1 MKKLLLFITILLIAS
16 IGYSQAKKSFNI
28 EKYVIQV
35 TNEDDEVYFS
45 CLEYL
50 YHNHNIKIYAVC
62 ENNFLIGFRA
72 TYKSY
77 SKIEEVLMYEFPDM
91 VFFRKDI
98 SSIETECEK

>member
-1 MKKLLLFITILLIAS
+1 MRIILSFILILTLSIVNGQNKKPF
-16 IGYSQAKKSFNI
+16 KI

-50 YHNHNIKIYAVC
+50 HHNHNIKIYAIC
-62 ENNFLIGFRA
+62 ETKFLIGFRA

-77 SKIEEVLMYEFPDM
+77 DKVKEVLQYEFPDM
-91 VFFRKDI
+91 VFFRKDETF
-98 SSIETECEK
+98 IETECEK